1 MEMVWDLEINGK
13 AVYSII
19 IHFANS
25 APYSAVYTLV
35 DGTLTL
41 LGSATLQTF

>member
-1 MEMVWDLEINGK
+1 MEMVWGLEINGE

-35 DGTLTL
+35 DSTLTL
-41 LGSATLQTF
+41 LGSAALLTF